1 MGVKWQVTKNVTALE
16 KTPAGAYIAAMMDTR
31 PPQTPSAG
39 LPFLKMHGLGN
50 DFVVIDAR
58 SGDDPVT
65 PALARALGDRH
76 HGVGFDQLAVIRP
89 SEKADFTLEFW
100 NSDGS
105 KAGACGNAT
114 RCVSD
119 WMMHQLG
126 RDSLRL
132 VTERGELVARRREDG
147 LVSVN
152 MGAPLL
158 ERDQIPVNADPMAL
172 PLEGSPVAIGMG
184 NPHCVYFVENAEA
197 VDVAGLGAQIERDP
211 HFPERTNVEFASIL
225 GPDHLRM
232 RVWERGAGITL
243 ACGSGT
249 CATAVAAH
257 LKGITGRHVI
267 VDVDGGR
274 LEIDWR
280 EDGVWMTGPTA
291 LVFEGRLSPEFLAGL

>member
-1 MGVKWQVTKNVTALE
+1 MNQSAL
-16 KTPAGAYIAAMMDTR
+16 
-31 PPQTPSAG
+31 PPETG
-39 LPFLKMHGLGN
+39 LRFLKMHGLGN

-58 SGDDPVT
+58 TGENPVT
-65 PALARALGDRH
+65 AALARALGDRH
-76 HGVGFDQLAVIRP
+76 RGVGFDQLAVILP
-89 SEKADFTLEFW
+89 AEGADFMLEFW

-119 WMMHQLG
+119 LMMRDLG
-126 RDSLRL
+126 KTSVTLTTVRGRL
-132 VTERGELVARRREDG
+132 AAERRADG

-152 MGAPLL
+152 MGAPIL
-158 ERDQIPVNADPMAL
+158 EAAAIPVAADPMAL
-172 PLEGSPVAIGMG
+172 PLAGDPVAVGMG
-184 NPHCVYFVENAEA
+184 NPHCIFFVEDAESA
-197 VDVAGLGAQIERDP
+197 DVSGLGPKIEHHP
-211 HFPERTNVEFASIL
+211 LFPERTNVEFASL
-225 GPDHLRM
+225 VGPDHLRM
-232 RVWERGAGITL
+232 RVWERGAGVTL

-257 LKGITGRHVI
+257 LKGLTGRQVI

-291 LVFEGRLSPEFLAGL
+291 LVFEAELSPAFLAAL

>member
-1 MGVKWQVTKNVTALE
+1 
-16 KTPAGAYIAAMMDTR
+16 MDNR
-31 PPQTPSAG
+31 PLSETG
-39 LPFLKMHGLGN
+39 LRFLKMHGLGN

-58 SGDDPVT
+58 SGENPVT

-76 HGVGFDQLAVIRP
+76 RGVGFDQLAVILP
-89 SEKADFTLEFW
+89 AESADFTLEFW
-100 NSDGS
+100 NADGS

-119 WMMHQLG
+119 LMMRDLG
-126 RDSLRL
+126 KDRVTLTTARGRL
-132 VTERGELVARRREDG
+132 AAERRADG

-152 MGAPLL
+152 MGAPIL
-158 ERDQIPVNADPMAL
+158 EAAAIPVAADPLAL
-172 PLEGSPVAIGMG
+172 PLAGDPVAVGMG
-184 NPHCVYFVENAEA
+184 NPHCVFFVEDAEA
-197 VDVAGLGAQIERDP
+197 ADVAGLGPKIEHHP
-211 HFPERTNVEFASIL
+211 LFPERTNVEFAAL
-225 GPDHLRM
+225 VGPDHLRM

-257 LKGITGRHVI
+257 LRGLTGRQVI

-291 LVFEGRLSPEFLAGL
+291 LVFEAELSPAFLAAP

>member
-1 MGVKWQVTKNVTALE
+1 MTD
-16 KTPAGAYIAAMMDTR
+16 MR
-31 PPQTPSAG
+31 TPSAG

-58 SGDDPVT
+58 TGDDPVT

-76 HGVGFDQLAVIRP
+76 RGVGFDQLAVIRP
-89 SEKADFTLEFW
+89 ATETDFTLEFW

-105 KAGACGNAT
+105 IAGACGNAT

-119 WMMHQLG
+119 WMMRALG
-126 RDSLRL
+126 RDAVSL
-132 VTERGELVARRREDG
+132 TTARGTLYARRRDDG

-152 MGAPLL
+152 MGAPIL
-158 ERDQIPVNADPMAL
+158 DAAAIPVAGDPMAL
-172 PLEGSPVAIGMG
+172 PLAGAPVAVGMG
-184 NPHCVYFVENAEA
+184 NPHCIYFVEDAEA
-197 VDVAGLGAQIERDP
+197 VDVAGLGAVIEHDP
-211 HFPERTNVEFASIL
+211 LFPERTNVEFASRL

-257 LKGITGRHVI
+257 LKGLTGRHVI

-291 LVFEGRLSPEFLAGL
+291 LVFEGRLTPAFLAAVGA

>member
-1 MGVKWQVTKNVTALE
+1 
-16 KTPAGAYIAAMMDTR
+16 MDHR
-31 PPQTPSAG
+31 PLSEPG
-39 LPFLKMHGLGN
+39 LRFLKMHGLGN

-58 SGDDPVT
+58 SGENPVT

-76 HGVGFDQLAVIRP
+76 RGVGFDQLAVILP
-89 SEKADFTLEFW
+89 AEGADFTLEFW

-119 WMMHQLG
+119 LMMRDLG
-126 RDSLRL
+126 KDRVTLTTARGRL
-132 VTERGELVARRREDG
+132 SAERRADG

-152 MGAPLL
+152 MGAPIL
-158 ERDQIPVNADPMAL
+158 DPAAIPVAADPLAL
-172 PLEGSPVAIGMG
+172 PLTGDPVAVGMG
-184 NPHCVYFVENAEA
+184 NPHCVFVVEDAETA
-197 VDVAGLGAQIERDP
+197 DVSGLGPKIEHHP
-211 HFPERTNVEFASIL
+211 LFPERTNVEFASLI

-257 LKGITGRHVI
+257 LRGLTGRRVI

-291 LVFEGRLSPEFLAGL
+291 LVFAAELSPAFLAAL

>member
-1 MGVKWQVTKNVTALE
+1 
-16 KTPAGAYIAAMMDTR
+16 MDNR
-31 PPQTPSAG
+31 PLSDTG
-39 LPFLKMHGLGN
+39 LRFLKMHGLGN

-58 SGDDPVT
+58 SGQNPVT

-76 HGVGFDQLAVIRP
+76 RGVGFDQLAVILP
-89 SEKADFTLEFW
+89 AEGADFTLEFW

-119 WMMHQLG
+119 LMMRDLG
-126 RDSLRL
+126 KDRVTLTTARGRL
-132 VTERGELVARRREDG
+132 SAERRADG

-152 MGAPLL
+152 MGAPIL
-158 ERDQIPVNADPMAL
+158 EAAEIPVTADPLAL
-172 PLEGSPVAIGMG
+172 PLTGEPIAVGMG
-184 NPHCVYFVENAEA
+184 NPHCIFFVEDAETA
-197 VDVAGLGAQIERDP
+197 DVSGLGPKIEHHP
-211 HFPERTNVEFASIL
+211 LFPERTNVEFASL
-225 GPDHLRM
+225 VGPDHLRM

-257 LKGITGRHVI
+257 LRGLTGRHVV

-291 LVFEGRLSPEFLAGL
+291 LVFEAQLSPAFLAAL

>member
-1 MGVKWQVTKNVTALE
+1 
-16 KTPAGAYIAAMMDTR
+16 MDNR
-31 PPQTPSAG
+31 PLSETG
-39 LPFLKMHGLGN
+39 LRFLKMHGLGN

-58 SGDDPVT
+58 SGENPVT

-76 HGVGFDQLAVIRP
+76 RGVGFDQLAVILP
-89 SEKADFTLEFW
+89 AESADFTLEFW
-100 NSDGS
+100 NADGS

-119 WMMHQLG
+119 LMMRDLG
-126 RDSLRL
+126 KDRVTLTTARGRL
-132 VTERGELVARRREDG
+132 AAERRADG

-152 MGAPLL
+152 MGAPMR
-158 ERDQIPVNADPMAL
+158 EAAAMPVAADPLAL
-172 PLEGSPVAIGMG
+172 PLAGDPVAVGMG
-184 NPHCVYFVENAEA
+184 NPHCIFFVEDAETA
-197 VDVAGLGAQIERDP
+197 DVSGLGPKIEHHP
-211 HFPERTNVEFASIL
+211 LFPERTNVEFAAL
-225 GPDHLRM
+225 VGPDHLRM

-249 CATAVAAH
+249 CATAVGAH
-257 LKGITGRHVI
+257 LRGLTGRQVI

-291 LVFEGRLSPEFLAGL
+291 LVFEAELSPAFLAAP

>member
-1 MGVKWQVTKNVTALE
+1 MENQPL
-16 KTPAGAYIAAMMDTR
+16 PA
-31 PPQTPSAG
+31 AG
-39 LPFLKMHGLGN
+39 LAFFKMHGLGN

-58 SGDDPVT
+58 FGADPVT

-76 HGVGFDQLAVIRP
+76 RGVGFDQLAVIKP
-89 SEKADFTLEFW
+89 AEGADFKLEFW

-105 KAGACGNAT
+105 MAGACGNAT

-119 WMMHQLG
+119 YMMRELG
-126 RDSLRL
+126 RDSVEL
-132 VTERGELVARRREDG
+132 VTARGRLAARRRADG

-152 MGAPLL
+152 MGAPIL
-158 ERDQIPVNADPMAL
+158 EAAAIPVAGDPMAL
-172 PLEGSPVAIGMG
+172 PLAGGPVAVGMG
-184 NPHCVYFVENAEA
+184 NPHCIFFVADAEA
-197 VDVAGLGAQIERDP
+197 VDVAGEGPRIEQDP
-211 HFPERTNVEFASIL
+211 LFPERTNVEFASL
-225 GPDHLRM
+225 VGPDHLRM

-257 LKGITGRHVI
+257 LKGLTGRRVM

-291 LVFEGRLSPEFLAGL
+291 HVFTGSLTPAFLASL

>member
-1 MGVKWQVTKNVTALE
+1 MAALE
-16 KTPAGAYIAAMMDTR
+16 KSFGGAYMAAMNTL
-31 PPQTPSAG
+31 PPPFAG
-39 LPFLKMHGLGN
+39 LRFLKMHGLGN

-58 SGDDPVT
+58 TGENPVT

-76 HGVGFDQLAVIRP
+76 RGVGFDQLAVILP
-89 SEKADFTLEFW
+89 ADEADFALQFW
-100 NSDGS
+100 NADGTI
-105 KAGACGNAT
+105 AGACGNAT
-114 RCVSD
+114 RCVSA
-119 WMMHQLG
+119 WMMTETGKTEVTL
-126 RDSLRL
+126 L
-132 VTERGELVARRREDG
+132 TERGALQALRRDDG

-158 ERDQIPVNADPMAL
+158 EPAAIPVAGDPMAL
-172 PLEGSPVAIGMG
+172 PLAGAPVAVGMG
-184 NPHCVYFVENAEA
+184 NPHCIFFVADAEA
-197 VDVAGLGAQIERDP
+197 VDLAGLGPRIEHDP
-211 HFPERTNVEFASIL
+211 LFPERTNVEFASLI

-257 LKGITGRHVI
+257 LKGLTGRRVV

-280 EDGVWMTGPTA
+280 NDGVWMTGPTA
-291 LVFEGRLSPEFLAGL
+291 LVFEGRLSPAFLASL

>member
-1 MGVKWQVTKNVTALE
+1 
-16 KTPAGAYIAAMMDTR
+16 MDNR
-31 PPQTPSAG
+31 PLSETG
-39 LPFLKMHGLGN
+39 LRFLKMHGLGN

-58 SGDDPVT
+58 SGENPVT

-76 HGVGFDQLAVIRP
+76 RGVGFDQLAVILP
-89 SEKADFTLEFW
+89 AESADFTLEFW
-100 NSDGS
+100 NADGS

-119 WMMHQLG
+119 LMMRDLG
-126 RDSLRL
+126 KDRVTLTTARGRL
-132 VTERGELVARRREDG
+132 AAERRADG

-152 MGAPLL
+152 MGAPIL
-158 ERDQIPVNADPMAL
+158 EAAAIPVAADPLAL
-172 PLEGSPVAIGMG
+172 PLAGDPVAVGMG
-184 NPHCVYFVENAEA
+184 NPHCIFFVEDAETA
-197 VDVAGLGAQIERDP
+197 DVSGLGPKIEHHP
-211 HFPERTNVEFASIL
+211 LFPERTNVEFAAL
-225 GPDHLRM
+225 VGPDHLRM

-257 LKGITGRHVI
+257 LRGLTGRQVI

-291 LVFEGRLSPEFLAGL
+291 LVFEAELSPAFLAAP

>member
-1 MGVKWQVTKNVTALE
+1 
-16 KTPAGAYIAAMMDTR
+16 MDNR
-31 PPQTPSAG
+31 PLSEPG
-39 LPFLKMHGLGN
+39 LRFLKMHGLGN

-58 SGDDPVT
+58 SGENPVT

-76 HGVGFDQLAVIRP
+76 RGVGFDQLAVILP
-89 SEKADFTLEFW
+89 AEGADFTLEFW

-119 WMMHQLG
+119 LMMRDLG
-126 RDSLRL
+126 KDRVTLITVRGRL
-132 VTERGELVARRREDG
+132 SAERRADG

-152 MGAPLL
+152 MGAPIL
-158 ERDQIPVNADPMAL
+158 EAAAIPVAGDPLAL
-172 PLEGSPVAIGMG
+172 PLAGDPVAVGMG
-184 NPHCVYFVENAEA
+184 NPHCIFFVEDAETA
-197 VDVAGLGAQIERDP
+197 DVSGLGPKIEHHP
-211 HFPERTNVEFASIL
+211 LFPERTNVEFASLI

-257 LKGITGRHVI
+257 LRGLTGRQVI

-291 LVFEGRLSPEFLAGL
+291 LVFEAELSPAFLAAS